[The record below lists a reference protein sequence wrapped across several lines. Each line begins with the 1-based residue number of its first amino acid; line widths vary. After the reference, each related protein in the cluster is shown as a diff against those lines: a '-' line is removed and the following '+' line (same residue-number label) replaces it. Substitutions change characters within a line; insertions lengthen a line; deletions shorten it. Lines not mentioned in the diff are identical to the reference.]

1 MYPVCIKWLNWRQP
15 SVSLLDFGGS
25 SPQSSIVPTQA
36 FKVSSIC
43 AVLCWVCVTWGGF
56 NWWKHSSSPPPVLLQ
71 SSPSPAHMETPWY
84 TLLTT
89 LTLLSRGCILLCCSF
104 CTGGRG
110 RVQLT
115 TFKSSTPHETCGY
128 TFVNCWLQVDIALV
142 SLWGWDAAL
151 SVHEGQVSDAAP
163 ALLRT
168 QLPSLATIIIMA
180 SWLLLTILLALV
192 TRFTPHSHRLMIL
205 NVAERWWLCVCE
217 MLIWRNFWR

>member
-1 MYPVCIKWLNWRQP
+1 MKLTSACWILEARVLSPPQLSRHRHLKYQV
-15 SVSLLDFGGS
+15 SVLAG
-25 SPQSSIVPTQA
+25 A
-36 FKVSSIC
+36 AC
-43 AVLCWVCVTWGGF
+43 CWVCVTWGGF
-56 NWWKHSSSPPPVLLQ
+56 NWWKHSSSPPSVLLQ

-89 LTLLSRGCILLCCSF
+89 LTHLSRGCILLCCSF

-115 TFKSSTPHETCGY
+115 IFKSK
-128 TFVNCWLQVDIALV
+128 LLV
-142 SLWGWDAAL
+142 ASWGWDAAL

-205 NVAERWWLCVCE
+205 NVAERCWLCVCE